1 MAVGETSA
9 NEPNNAVRVSVL
21 VELREKRRWRSYCHD
36 EGFLHRETRR
46 REARTEA

>member
-1 MAVGETSA
+1 MAVAETIA
-9 NEPNNAVRVSVL
+9 NAPNDAVRFSVL

-36 EGFLHRETRR
+36 EGYLHRETRR